1 MRSKQQTI
9 HPAAPRTVRDI
20 MSSDIVTLNPET
32 SLRDAMELLA
42 EKHISGAP
50 VVAGAGVV
58 GVVSASDV
66 LSFEA
71 AAPAIPAWHGERPE
85 QGDFETGEDWQEGT
99 EAPAAYFTE
108 LWEDAGADVAERIEQ
123 LEGPEWDA
131 LADHTVGEAMTPGVR
146 CVQAGA
152 SLEEAAGY
160 MLDHGIHRAL
170 VLDHERLVGI
180 ITATDFMRV
189 VAGRAR

>member
-1 MRSKQQTI
+1 MRTRQSASR
-9 HPAAPRTVRDI
+9 PAAPRTVRDI
-20 MSSDIVTLNPET
+20 MSRELVTLNPES

-42 EKHISGAP
+42 ERHISGAP

-71 AAPAIPAWHGERPE
+71 AAPTVPAWHGDRAEE
-85 QGDFETGEDWQEGT
+85 GEFETSENWQEGA

-152 SLEEAAGY
+152 SLEEAAAY

-170 VLDHERLVGI
+170 VLDRERLVGI

>member
-1 MRSKQQTI
+1 MRTRQKANRPT
-9 HPAAPRTVRDI
+9 PPRTVRDI

-32 SLRDAMELLA
+32 SLREAMELLA
-42 EKHISGAP
+42 ERHISGAP
-50 VVAGAGVV
+50 VLAAAGVI

-71 AAPAIPAWHGERPE
+71 ASPSIPAWHGERPE
-85 QGDFETGEDWQEGT
+85 QGEFESSEDWQEGT
-99 EAPAAYFTE
+99 EPPSAYFTE

-146 CVQAGA
+146 CVQADA
-152 SLEEAAGY
+152 SLAEGAAY

-170 VLDHERLVGI
+170 VLDGERLVGI
-180 ITATDFMRV
+180 VTATDFMRV
-189 VAGRAR
+189 VAGGDR